1 MNEQE
6 PRPIGMEIRRTNR
19 AISNY
24 IERNLS
30 EKLHLDLTGVE
41 GLILSF
47 IFRNQDKALTAK
59 NIMERFNVSKATTSQ
74 SLNGLEK
81 KGSIVMV
88 SSKEDRRVKT
98 ILLTAKGKEE
108 NDLFRALFA
117 EMNGEIEKHLTEEEK
132 LTLRSILSRIRENVG
147 DDSTCTGRRK

>member
-1 MNEQE
+1 MD
-6 PRPIGMEIRRTNR
+6 IRRTNR

-47 IFRNQDKALTAK
+47 IFRNQDKPLTAK

-81 KGSIVMV
+81 KGSITMV

-117 EMNGEIEKHLTEEEK
+117 QMNNEIEKNLTDEEK
-132 LTLRSILSRIRENVG
+132 TLMHSLLSKIRENVG
-147 DDSTCTGRRK
+147 DDSTCSMRRK